1 MNTPSELSEQL
12 RESRK
17 ETRQFWALDS
27 IADIL
32 TCQDDEE
39 EDEDEDPEE
48 EGDEQ
53 EDEEDEEDGEEG
65 EVDKYYLDRRSSVI
79 GDWPVHKG
87 RQPGRGSYHATVAT

>member
-1 MNTPSELSEQL
+1 MNTPPELSEQL

-17 ETRQFWALDS
+17 ENRQFWALDS

-53 EDEEDEEDGEEG
+53 EEEDREEG
-65 EVDKYYLDRRSSVI
+65 KVDKYYLGRSSSLSRFLGERPLVLRRPAI
-79 GDWPVHKG
+79 ALNK
-87 RQPGRGSYHATVAT
+87 